1 MFNLQQFI
9 ADHVICR
16 PTSMFAADIEA
27 NKETLQAEIR
37 NKSVCVIGGAGSIG
51 SSFIK
56 AVLPFKPSKLIVI
69 DLNENGLAEL
79 TRDLRSTYG
88 MYVPAEYRAYTLNFA
103 DPIFERIF
111 REEKGFDIVANF
123 SAHKHVRSEK
133 DKYSVQALIENN
145 DIKAIKDLMATQL
158 AKICIPPFNRE
169 YLLLNAYLKLKD
181 DKQID
186 TQVNNIMDHVPMNSK
201 QKSALAKSVFYI
213 YVDKKNASMIDR
225 LLEMVS
231 TTNDHALYRQ
241 MDMVNDTLISG
252 GIKYYDEL
260 KSDLEDEEYT
270 KNNEDTPYLEFLL
283 SIIYKN
289 MGNESKSKEYKNKA
303 LEDSKGT
310 VYESLIKS
318 QN

>member
-1 MFNLQQFI
+1 MN
-9 ADHVICR
+9 A
-16 PTSMFAADIEA
+16 M
-27 NKETLQAEIR
+27 
-37 NKSVCVIGGAGSIG
+37 
-51 SSFIK
+51 
-56 AVLPFKPSKLIVI
+56 LIVAI
-69 DLNENGLAEL
+69 VIAIIGTIPVIIRKKLLKNYL
-79 TRDLRSTYG
+79 TL
-88 MYVPAEYRAYTLNFA
+88 L
-103 DPIFERIF
+103 
-111 REEKGFDIVANF
+111 
-123 SAHKHVRSEK
+123 
-133 DKYSVQALIENN
+133 QNN
-145 DIKAIKDLMATQL
+145 DIKAIKDLMATKL

-213 YVDKKNASMIDR
+213 YVDKKNVSMIDR

-260 KSDLEDEEYT
+260 KSDLEDVEYT

-289 MGNESKSKEYKNKA
+289 MGNESKSKEYKSKA

-310 VYESLIKS
+310 IYESLIHS

>member
-1 MFNLQQFI
+1 M
-9 ADHVICR
+9 
-16 PTSMFAADIEA
+16 
-27 NKETLQAEIR
+27 
-37 NKSVCVIGGAGSIG
+37 
-51 SSFIK
+51 
-56 AVLPFKPSKLIVI
+56 LIVAI
-69 DLNENGLAEL
+69 VIAIIGTLPVIIRKKLLKNYL
-79 TRDLRSTYG
+79 TL
-88 MYVPAEYRAYTLNFA
+88 L
-103 DPIFERIF
+103 
-111 REEKGFDIVANF
+111 
-123 SAHKHVRSEK
+123 
-133 DKYSVQALIENN
+133 QNN

-186 TQVNNIMDHVPMNSK
+186 TQVNNIIDHVPMNSK

-213 YVDKKNASMIDR
+213 YVDEKNASMIDR
-225 LLEMVS
+225 LLKMVS

-270 KNNEDTPYLEFLL
+270 KNNEDTSYLEFLL
-283 SIIYKN
+283 SVIYKN

-310 VYESLIKS
+310 VYESLIQS

>member
-1 MFNLQQFI
+1 M
-9 ADHVICR
+9 
-16 PTSMFAADIEA
+16 
-27 NKETLQAEIR
+27 
-37 NKSVCVIGGAGSIG
+37 
-51 SSFIK
+51 
-56 AVLPFKPSKLIVI
+56 LIVVI
-69 DLNENGLAEL
+69 VIAIIGTIPVIIRKKLLKNYL
-79 TRDLRSTYG
+79 TL
-88 MYVPAEYRAYTLNFA
+88 L
-103 DPIFERIF
+103 
-111 REEKGFDIVANF
+111 
-123 SAHKHVRSEK
+123 H
-133 DKYSVQALIENN
+133 NN

-186 TQVNNIMDHVPMNSK
+186 TQVNNIIDHVPMNSK

-213 YVDKKNASMIDR
+213 YVDEKNASMMDR

-260 KSDLEDEEYT
+260 KSDLEDVEYT

-310 VYESLIKS
+310 VYESLIQS

>member
-1 MFNLQQFI
+1 M
-9 ADHVICR
+9 
-16 PTSMFAADIEA
+16 
-27 NKETLQAEIR
+27 
-37 NKSVCVIGGAGSIG
+37 
-51 SSFIK
+51 
-56 AVLPFKPSKLIVI
+56 LIVAI
-69 DLNENGLAEL
+69 VIAIIGTIPVIIRKKLLKNYL
-79 TRDLRSTYG
+79 TL
-88 MYVPAEYRAYTLNFA
+88 L
-103 DPIFERIF
+103 
-111 REEKGFDIVANF
+111 
-123 SAHKHVRSEK
+123 
-133 DKYSVQALIENN
+133 QNN
-145 DIKAIKDLMATQL
+145 DIKAIKDLMATKL

-186 TQVNNIMDHVPMNSK
+186 TQVNNIMDHGPMNSK
-201 QKSALAKSVFYI
+201 QKSTLAKSVFYI

-283 SIIYKN
+283 SVIYKN
-289 MGNESKSKEYKNKA
+289 MGNESKSKEYKSKA

-310 VYESLIKS
+310 IYESLIHS

>member
-1 MFNLQQFI
+1 M
-9 ADHVICR
+9 
-16 PTSMFAADIEA
+16 
-27 NKETLQAEIR
+27 
-37 NKSVCVIGGAGSIG
+37 
-51 SSFIK
+51 
-56 AVLPFKPSKLIVI
+56 LIVAI
-69 DLNENGLAEL
+69 VIAIIGTIPVIIRKKLLKNYL
-79 TRDLRSTYG
+79 TL
-88 MYVPAEYRAYTLNFA
+88 L
-103 DPIFERIF
+103 
-111 REEKGFDIVANF
+111 
-123 SAHKHVRSEK
+123 H
-133 DKYSVQALIENN
+133 NN
-145 DIKAIKDLMATQL
+145 DIKAIKDLMATKL

-283 SIIYKN
+283 SVIYKN
-289 MGNESKSKEYKNKA
+289 MGNESKSKEYKSKA

-310 VYESLIKS
+310 IYESLIHS

>member
-1 MFNLQQFI
+1 MN
-9 ADHVICR
+9 A
-16 PTSMFAADIEA
+16 M
-27 NKETLQAEIR
+27 
-37 NKSVCVIGGAGSIG
+37 
-51 SSFIK
+51 
-56 AVLPFKPSKLIVI
+56 LIVAI
-69 DLNENGLAEL
+69 VIAIIGTVPVIIRKKLLKNYL
-79 TRDLRSTYG
+79 TL
-88 MYVPAEYRAYTLNFA
+88 L
-103 DPIFERIF
+103 
-111 REEKGFDIVANF
+111 
-123 SAHKHVRSEK
+123 
-133 DKYSVQALIENN
+133 QNN

-186 TQVNNIMDHVPMNSK
+186 TQVNNIIDHVPMNSK

-213 YVDKKNASMIDR
+213 YVDEKNASMIDR

>member
-1 MFNLQQFI
+1 M
-9 ADHVICR
+9 
-16 PTSMFAADIEA
+16 
-27 NKETLQAEIR
+27 
-37 NKSVCVIGGAGSIG
+37 
-51 SSFIK
+51 
-56 AVLPFKPSKLIVI
+56 LIVAI
-69 DLNENGLAEL
+69 VIAIIGTIPVIIRKKLLKNYL
-79 TRDLRSTYG
+79 TL
-88 MYVPAEYRAYTLNFA
+88 L
-103 DPIFERIF
+103 
-111 REEKGFDIVANF
+111 
-123 SAHKHVRSEK
+123 
-133 DKYSVQALIENN
+133 QNN

-186 TQVNNIMDHVPMNSK
+186 TQVNNIMDHVSMNSK

-260 KSDLEDEEYT
+260 KSDLEDVEYT

-289 MGNESKSKEYKNKA
+289 MGNESKSKEYKSKA

-310 VYESLIKS
+310 FKS
-318 QN
+318 SY

>member
-1 MFNLQQFI
+1 MN
-9 ADHVICR
+9 A
-16 PTSMFAADIEA
+16 M
-27 NKETLQAEIR
+27 
-37 NKSVCVIGGAGSIG
+37 
-51 SSFIK
+51 
-56 AVLPFKPSKLIVI
+56 LIVAI
-69 DLNENGLAEL
+69 VIAIIGTVPVIIRKKLLKNYL
-79 TRDLRSTYG
+79 TL
-88 MYVPAEYRAYTLNFA
+88 L
-103 DPIFERIF
+103 
-111 REEKGFDIVANF
+111 
-123 SAHKHVRSEK
+123 H
-133 DKYSVQALIENN
+133 NN

-186 TQVNNIMDHVPMNSK
+186 TQVNNIIDHVPMNSK

-213 YVDKKNASMIDR
+213 YVDEKNASMIDR

-310 VYESLIKS
+310 VYESLIQS

>member
-1 MFNLQQFI
+1 MN
-9 ADHVICR
+9 A
-16 PTSMFAADIEA
+16 M
-27 NKETLQAEIR
+27 
-37 NKSVCVIGGAGSIG
+37 
-51 SSFIK
+51 
-56 AVLPFKPSKLIVI
+56 LIVAI
-69 DLNENGLAEL
+69 VIAIIGTLPVIIRKKLLKNYL
-79 TRDLRSTYG
+79 TL
-88 MYVPAEYRAYTLNFA
+88 L
-103 DPIFERIF
+103 
-111 REEKGFDIVANF
+111 
-123 SAHKHVRSEK
+123 H
-133 DKYSVQALIENN
+133 NN

-186 TQVNNIMDHVPMNSK
+186 TQVNNIIDHVPMNSK

-213 YVDKKNASMIDR
+213 YVDEKNASMIDR

-260 KSDLEDEEYT
+260 KSDLEDVEYT

>member
-1 MFNLQQFI
+1 MN
-9 ADHVICR
+9 A
-16 PTSMFAADIEA
+16 M
-27 NKETLQAEIR
+27 
-37 NKSVCVIGGAGSIG
+37 
-51 SSFIK
+51 
-56 AVLPFKPSKLIVI
+56 LIVAI
-69 DLNENGLAEL
+69 AIAIIGTIPVIIRKKLLKNYL
-79 TRDLRSTYG
+79 TL
-88 MYVPAEYRAYTLNFA
+88 L
-103 DPIFERIF
+103 
-111 REEKGFDIVANF
+111 
-123 SAHKHVRSEK
+123 
-133 DKYSVQALIENN
+133 QNN
-145 DIKAIKDLMATQL
+145 DIKAIKDLMATKL
-158 AKICIPPFNRE
+158 AKICMPPFNRE

-213 YVDKKNASMIDR
+213 YVDNKNASMIDR

-283 SIIYKN
+283 SVIYKN

>member
-1 MFNLQQFI
+1 MN
-9 ADHVICR
+9 A
-16 PTSMFAADIEA
+16 M
-27 NKETLQAEIR
+27 
-37 NKSVCVIGGAGSIG
+37 
-51 SSFIK
+51 
-56 AVLPFKPSKLIVI
+56 LIVTI
-69 DLNENGLAEL
+69 VIAIIGTIPVIIRKKLLKNYL
-79 TRDLRSTYG
+79 TL
-88 MYVPAEYRAYTLNFA
+88 L
-103 DPIFERIF
+103 
-111 REEKGFDIVANF
+111 
-123 SAHKHVRSEK
+123 
-133 DKYSVQALIENN
+133 QNN
-145 DIKAIKDLMATQL
+145 DIKAIKDLMATKL
-158 AKICIPPFNRE
+158 AKICIPLFNRE

-252 GIKYYDEL
+252 GIKYYEEL
-260 KSDLEDEEYT
+260 KSDLEDDEFT

-283 SIIYKN
+283 SVIYKN
-289 MGNESKSKEYKNKA
+289 MSNESKSKEYKNKA

-310 VYESLIKS
+310 VYESLIKF

>member
-1 MFNLQQFI
+1 MN
-9 ADHVICR
+9 A
-16 PTSMFAADIEA
+16 M
-27 NKETLQAEIR
+27 
-37 NKSVCVIGGAGSIG
+37 
-51 SSFIK
+51 
-56 AVLPFKPSKLIVI
+56 LIVAI
-69 DLNENGLAEL
+69 VIAIIGTIPVIIRKKLLKNYL
-79 TRDLRSTYG
+79 TL
-88 MYVPAEYRAYTLNFA
+88 L
-103 DPIFERIF
+103 
-111 REEKGFDIVANF
+111 
-123 SAHKHVRSEK
+123 H
-133 DKYSVQALIENN
+133 NN

-231 TTNDHALYRQ
+231 TTNDHALYGQ

-260 KSDLEDEEYT
+260 KSDLEDVEYT

-283 SIIYKN
+283 SVIYKN
-289 MGNESKSKEYKNKA
+289 MGNESKSKEYKSKA

-310 VYESLIKS
+310 IYESLIHS

>member
-1 MFNLQQFI
+1 M
-9 ADHVICR
+9 
-16 PTSMFAADIEA
+16 
-27 NKETLQAEIR
+27 
-37 NKSVCVIGGAGSIG
+37 
-51 SSFIK
+51 
-56 AVLPFKPSKLIVI
+56 LIVAI
-69 DLNENGLAEL
+69 VIAIIGTIPVIIRKKLLKNYL
-79 TRDLRSTYG
+79 TL
-88 MYVPAEYRAYTLNFA
+88 L
-103 DPIFERIF
+103 
-111 REEKGFDIVANF
+111 
-123 SAHKHVRSEK
+123 H
-133 DKYSVQALIENN
+133 NN

-158 AKICIPPFNRE
+158 ANICIPPFNRE

-186 TQVNNIMDHVPMNSK
+186 TQVNNIIDHVPMNSK

-213 YVDKKNASMIDR
+213 YVDEKNASMIDR

-283 SIIYKN
+283 SVIYKN

-310 VYESLIKS
+310 VYESLIQS

>member
-1 MFNLQQFI
+1 MN
-9 ADHVICR
+9 A
-16 PTSMFAADIEA
+16 M
-27 NKETLQAEIR
+27 
-37 NKSVCVIGGAGSIG
+37 
-51 SSFIK
+51 
-56 AVLPFKPSKLIVI
+56 LIVAI
-69 DLNENGLAEL
+69 VIAIIGTIPVIIRKKLLKNYL
-79 TRDLRSTYG
+79 TL
-88 MYVPAEYRAYTLNFA
+88 L
-103 DPIFERIF
+103 
-111 REEKGFDIVANF
+111 
-123 SAHKHVRSEK
+123 H
-133 DKYSVQALIENN
+133 NN

-158 AKICIPPFNRE
+158 AKICIPLFNRE

-201 QKSALAKSVFYI
+201 QKSTLAKSVFYI

-283 SIIYKN
+283 SVIYKN
-289 MGNESKSKEYKNKA
+289 MGNESKSKEYKSKA

-310 VYESLIKS
+310 IYESLIHS

>member
-1 MFNLQQFI
+1 M
-9 ADHVICR
+9 
-16 PTSMFAADIEA
+16 
-27 NKETLQAEIR
+27 
-37 NKSVCVIGGAGSIG
+37 
-51 SSFIK
+51 
-56 AVLPFKPSKLIVI
+56 LIVAI
-69 DLNENGLAEL
+69 VIAIIGTIPVIIRKKLLKNYL
-79 TRDLRSTYG
+79 TL
-88 MYVPAEYRAYTLNFA
+88 L
-103 DPIFERIF
+103 
-111 REEKGFDIVANF
+111 
-123 SAHKHVRSEK
+123 H
-133 DKYSVQALIENN
+133 NN

-283 SIIYKN
+283 SVIYKN
-289 MGNESKSKEYKNKA
+289 MGNESKSKEYKSKA

-310 VYESLIKS
+310 IYESLIHS

>member
-1 MFNLQQFI
+1 MN
-9 ADHVICR
+9 A
-16 PTSMFAADIEA
+16 M
-27 NKETLQAEIR
+27 
-37 NKSVCVIGGAGSIG
+37 
-51 SSFIK
+51 
-56 AVLPFKPSKLIVI
+56 LIVAI
-69 DLNENGLAEL
+69 VIAIIGTIPVIIRKKLLKNYL
-79 TRDLRSTYG
+79 TL
-88 MYVPAEYRAYTLNFA
+88 L
-103 DPIFERIF
+103 
-111 REEKGFDIVANF
+111 
-123 SAHKHVRSEK
+123 H
-133 DKYSVQALIENN
+133 NN

-186 TQVNNIMDHVPMNSK
+186 TQVNNIIDHVPMNSK

-213 YVDKKNASMIDR
+213 YVDEKNASMMDR

-260 KSDLEDEEYT
+260 KSDLEDVEYT

-310 VYESLIKS
+310 VYESLIQS

>member
-1 MFNLQQFI
+1 MN
-9 ADHVICR
+9 A
-16 PTSMFAADIEA
+16 M
-27 NKETLQAEIR
+27 
-37 NKSVCVIGGAGSIG
+37 
-51 SSFIK
+51 
-56 AVLPFKPSKLIVI
+56 LIVAVVI
-69 DLNENGLAEL
+69 AIIGTILVIIRKKLLKNYL
-79 TRDLRSTYG
+79 TL
-88 MYVPAEYRAYTLNFA
+88 L
-103 DPIFERIF
+103 
-111 REEKGFDIVANF
+111 
-123 SAHKHVRSEK
+123 
-133 DKYSVQALIENN
+133 QNN
-145 DIKAIKDLMATQL
+145 DIKAIKDLMATKL
-158 AKICIPPFNRE
+158 ANICIPPFNRE

-260 KSDLEDEEYT
+260 KSDLEDVEYT

>member
-1 MFNLQQFI
+1 MN
-9 ADHVICR
+9 A
-16 PTSMFAADIEA
+16 M
-27 NKETLQAEIR
+27 
-37 NKSVCVIGGAGSIG
+37 
-51 SSFIK
+51 
-56 AVLPFKPSKLIVI
+56 LIVAI
-69 DLNENGLAEL
+69 VIAIIGTLPVIIRKKLLKNYL
-79 TRDLRSTYG
+79 TL
-88 MYVPAEYRAYTLNFA
+88 L
-103 DPIFERIF
+103 
-111 REEKGFDIVANF
+111 
-123 SAHKHVRSEK
+123 H
-133 DKYSVQALIENN
+133 NN

-186 TQVNNIMDHVPMNSK
+186 TQVNNIIDHVPMNSK

-260 KSDLEDEEYT
+260 KSDLEDVEYT

-283 SIIYKN
+283 SVIYKN

-310 VYESLIKS
+310 VYESLIHY
-318 QN
+318 QNY

>member
-1 MFNLQQFI
+1 MN
-9 ADHVICR
+9 A
-16 PTSMFAADIEA
+16 M
-27 NKETLQAEIR
+27 
-37 NKSVCVIGGAGSIG
+37 
-51 SSFIK
+51 
-56 AVLPFKPSKLIVI
+56 LIVAI
-69 DLNENGLAEL
+69 VIAIIGTVPVIIRKKLLKNYL
-79 TRDLRSTYG
+79 TL
-88 MYVPAEYRAYTLNFA
+88 L
-103 DPIFERIF
+103 
-111 REEKGFDIVANF
+111 
-123 SAHKHVRSEK
+123 H
-133 DKYSVQALIENN
+133 NN

-158 AKICIPPFNRE
+158 ANICIPLFNRE

-186 TQVNNIMDHVPMNSK
+186 TQVNNIIDHVPMNSK

-260 KSDLEDEEYT
+260 KSDLEDVEYT

-310 VYESLIKS
+310 VYESLIQS

>member
-1 MFNLQQFI
+1 M
-9 ADHVICR
+9 
-16 PTSMFAADIEA
+16 
-27 NKETLQAEIR
+27 
-37 NKSVCVIGGAGSIG
+37 
-51 SSFIK
+51 
-56 AVLPFKPSKLIVI
+56 LIVAVVI
-69 DLNENGLAEL
+69 AIIGTIPVIIRKKLLKNYL
-79 TRDLRSTYG
+79 TL
-88 MYVPAEYRAYTLNFA
+88 L
-103 DPIFERIF
+103 
-111 REEKGFDIVANF
+111 
-123 SAHKHVRSEK
+123 
-133 DKYSVQALIENN
+133 QNN
-145 DIKAIKDLMATQL
+145 DIKAIKDLMATKL

-283 SIIYKN
+283 SVIYKN

-310 VYESLIKS
+310 VYESLIQS

>member
-1 MFNLQQFI
+1 M
-9 ADHVICR
+9 
-16 PTSMFAADIEA
+16 
-27 NKETLQAEIR
+27 
-37 NKSVCVIGGAGSIG
+37 
-51 SSFIK
+51 
-56 AVLPFKPSKLIVI
+56 LIVAI
-69 DLNENGLAEL
+69 VIAIIGTIPVIIRKKLLKNYL
-79 TRDLRSTYG
+79 TL
-88 MYVPAEYRAYTLNFA
+88 L
-103 DPIFERIF
+103 
-111 REEKGFDIVANF
+111 
-123 SAHKHVRSEK
+123 
-133 DKYSVQALIENN
+133 QNN
-145 DIKAIKDLMATQL
+145 DIKAIKDLMATKL

-252 GIKYYDEL
+252 GIKYFDEL
-260 KSDLEDEEYT
+260 KSDLENTEYT
-270 KNNEDTPYLEFLL
+270 KNNADTPYLEFLL
-283 SIIYKN
+283 SVIYKN
-289 MGNESKSKEYKNKA
+289 MGNESKSKEYRNKA

>member
-1 MFNLQQFI
+1 MN
-9 ADHVICR
+9 A
-16 PTSMFAADIEA
+16 M
-27 NKETLQAEIR
+27 
-37 NKSVCVIGGAGSIG
+37 
-51 SSFIK
+51 
-56 AVLPFKPSKLIVI
+56 LIVAI
-69 DLNENGLAEL
+69 VIAIIGTIPVIIRKKLLKNYL
-79 TRDLRSTYG
+79 TL
-88 MYVPAEYRAYTLNFA
+88 L
-103 DPIFERIF
+103 
-111 REEKGFDIVANF
+111 
-123 SAHKHVRSEK
+123 
-133 DKYSVQALIENN
+133 QNN
-145 DIKAIKDLMATQL
+145 DIKAIKDLMATKL

-186 TQVNNIMDHVPMNSK
+186 TQVNNIMDHVPMHSK

-283 SIIYKN
+283 SVIYKN
-289 MGNESKSKEYKNKA
+289 MGNESKSKEYKSKA

-310 VYESLIKS
+310 IYESLIHS

>member
-1 MFNLQQFI
+1 M
-9 ADHVICR
+9 
-16 PTSMFAADIEA
+16 
-27 NKETLQAEIR
+27 
-37 NKSVCVIGGAGSIG
+37 
-51 SSFIK
+51 
-56 AVLPFKPSKLIVI
+56 LIVAI
-69 DLNENGLAEL
+69 VIAIIGTIPVIIRKKLLKNYL
-79 TRDLRSTYG
+79 TL
-88 MYVPAEYRAYTLNFA
+88 L
-103 DPIFERIF
+103 
-111 REEKGFDIVANF
+111 
-123 SAHKHVRSEK
+123 H
-133 DKYSVQALIENN
+133 NN

-201 QKSALAKSVFYI
+201 QKSVLAKSVFYI
-213 YVDKKNASMIDR
+213 YVGKKNESMIDR

-260 KSDLEDEEYT
+260 KSDLEDVEYT

>member
-1 MFNLQQFI
+1 MN
-9 ADHVICR
+9 A
-16 PTSMFAADIEA
+16 M
-27 NKETLQAEIR
+27 
-37 NKSVCVIGGAGSIG
+37 
-51 SSFIK
+51 
-56 AVLPFKPSKLIVI
+56 LIVAI
-69 DLNENGLAEL
+69 VIAIIGTLPVIIRKKLLKNYL
-79 TRDLRSTYG
+79 TL
-88 MYVPAEYRAYTLNFA
+88 L
-103 DPIFERIF
+103 
-111 REEKGFDIVANF
+111 
-123 SAHKHVRSEK
+123 H
-133 DKYSVQALIENN
+133 NN

-186 TQVNNIMDHVPMNSK
+186 TQVNNIIDHVPMNYK

-213 YVDKKNASMIDR
+213 YVDKKNASMMDR

-260 KSDLEDEEYT
+260 KSDLEDVEYT

-310 VYESLIKS
+310 VYESLIQS

>member
-1 MFNLQQFI
+1 M
-9 ADHVICR
+9 
-16 PTSMFAADIEA
+16 
-27 NKETLQAEIR
+27 
-37 NKSVCVIGGAGSIG
+37 
-51 SSFIK
+51 
-56 AVLPFKPSKLIVI
+56 LIVAI
-69 DLNENGLAEL
+69 MIAIIGTIPVIIRKKLLKNYL
-79 TRDLRSTYG
+79 TL
-88 MYVPAEYRAYTLNFA
+88 L
-103 DPIFERIF
+103 
-111 REEKGFDIVANF
+111 
-123 SAHKHVRSEK
+123 H
-133 DKYSVQALIENN
+133 NN
-145 DIKAIKDLMATQL
+145 DIKAIKDLMATKL

-186 TQVNNIMDHVPMNSK
+186 TQVNNIIDHVPMNSK
-201 QKSALAKSVFYI
+201 QKSVLAKSVFYI
-213 YVDKKNASMIDR
+213 YVDKKNAPMIDR

-252 GIKYYDEL
+252 GIKYFDEL
-260 KSDLEDEEYT
+260 KSDLENTEYT

-283 SIIYKN
+283 SVIYKN

>member
-1 MFNLQQFI
+1 M
-9 ADHVICR
+9 
-16 PTSMFAADIEA
+16 
-27 NKETLQAEIR
+27 
-37 NKSVCVIGGAGSIG
+37 
-51 SSFIK
+51 
-56 AVLPFKPSKLIVI
+56 LIVAI
-69 DLNENGLAEL
+69 VIAIIGTLPVIIRKKLLKNYL
-79 TRDLRSTYG
+79 TL
-88 MYVPAEYRAYTLNFA
+88 L
-103 DPIFERIF
+103 
-111 REEKGFDIVANF
+111 
-123 SAHKHVRSEK
+123 
-133 DKYSVQALIENN
+133 QNN

-186 TQVNNIMDHVPMNSK
+186 TQVNNIIDHVPMNSK

-213 YVDKKNASMIDR
+213 YVDEKNASMIDR
-225 LLEMVS
+225 LLKMVS
-231 TTNDHALYRQ
+231 TTNEHALYRQ

-283 SIIYKN
+283 SVIYKN

-310 VYESLIKS
+310 VYESLIQS

>member
-1 MFNLQQFI
+1 M
-9 ADHVICR
+9 
-16 PTSMFAADIEA
+16 
-27 NKETLQAEIR
+27 
-37 NKSVCVIGGAGSIG
+37 
-51 SSFIK
+51 
-56 AVLPFKPSKLIVI
+56 LIVAI
-69 DLNENGLAEL
+69 VIAIIGTIPVIIRKKLLKNYL
-79 TRDLRSTYG
+79 TL
-88 MYVPAEYRAYTLNFA
+88 L
-103 DPIFERIF
+103 
-111 REEKGFDIVANF
+111 
-123 SAHKHVRSEK
+123 
-133 DKYSVQALIENN
+133 QNN

-186 TQVNNIMDHVPMNSK
+186 TQVNNIIDHVPMNSK

-213 YVDKKNASMIDR
+213 YVDEKNASMMDR

-260 KSDLEDEEYT
+260 KSDLEDVEYT

-310 VYESLIKS
+310 VYESLIQS

>member
-1 MFNLQQFI
+1 MN
-9 ADHVICR
+9 A
-16 PTSMFAADIEA
+16 M
-27 NKETLQAEIR
+27 
-37 NKSVCVIGGAGSIG
+37 
-51 SSFIK
+51 
-56 AVLPFKPSKLIVI
+56 LIVAI
-69 DLNENGLAEL
+69 VIAIIGTIPVIIRKKLLKNYL
-79 TRDLRSTYG
+79 TL
-88 MYVPAEYRAYTLNFA
+88 L
-103 DPIFERIF
+103 
-111 REEKGFDIVANF
+111 
-123 SAHKHVRSEK
+123 
-133 DKYSVQALIENN
+133 QNN
-145 DIKAIKDLMATQL
+145 DIKAIKDLMATKL
-158 AKICIPPFNRE
+158 AKICMPPFNRE

-186 TQVNNIMDHVPMNSK
+186 TQVNNIMNHVPMNSK
-201 QKSALAKSVFYI
+201 QKSTLAKSVFYI

-283 SIIYKN
+283 SVIYKN